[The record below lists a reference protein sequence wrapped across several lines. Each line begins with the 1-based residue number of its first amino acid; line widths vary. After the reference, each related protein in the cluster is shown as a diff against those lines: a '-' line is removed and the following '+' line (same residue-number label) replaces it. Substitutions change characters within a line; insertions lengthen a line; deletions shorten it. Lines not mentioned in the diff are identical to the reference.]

1 MRQIRRFQDL
11 TIGDNYMFGAV
22 MMENDNCRQLL
33 ERVLDMPISRVEVI
47 KEKSMIYHPE
57 CKGVRLDVYAKDDK
71 NTHYDVEMQLLKRD
85 ALPKRS
91 RYYHSQMDM
100 ELLASGAKYEKLPN
114 TYVIFICDFDP
125 FAEEKYR
132 YSFQNVCKE
141 TGKNLGDGAETIFL
155 NTRGKNPDEVSE
167 ELVSFLEF
175 VRAGQDGNSEVF
187 EDTYVT
193 RLQNTIRQIKENRG
207 KERQYMMWQELIDD
221 AKEEGRQEGLQEGR
235 QGMREPM
242 IVLLKSTLS
251 RFGTL
256 SDEVVKRID
265 QETDMDKISAWAQLV
280 AKAESLEDFINQM

>member
-1 MRQIRRFQDL
+1 MRQTRRFQDL

-33 ERVLDMPISRVEVI
+33 ERVLEMPISRVEVI

-57 CKGVRLDVYAKDDK
+57 CKGVRLDVYAKDEK

-100 ELLASGAKYEKLPN
+100 ELLASGAKCEKLPN

-155 NTRGKNPDEVSE
+155 STRGKNPDEVSE

-207 KERQYMMWQELIDD
+207 KERQYMMWQDIIDD
-221 AKEEGRQEGLQEGR
+221 TREEGR
-235 QGMREPM
+235 
-242 IVLLKSTLS
+242 
-251 RFGTL
+251 
-256 SDEVVKRID
+256 
-265 QETDMDKISAWAQLV
+265 
-280 AKAESLEDFINQM
+280 

>member
-33 ERVLDMPISRVEVI
+33 ERVLEMPISRVEVI

-57 CKGVRLDVYAKDDK
+57 CKGVRLDVYAKDEK

-100 ELLASGAKYEKLPN
+100 ELLASGAKY
-114 TYVIFICDFDP
+114 C
-125 FAEEKYR
+125 
-132 YSFQNVCKE
+132 FQNICRE
-141 TGKNLGDGAETIFL
+141 TGKEPGDGAETIFL
-155 NTRGKNPDEVSE
+155 STRGKNPDEVSE

-207 KERQYMMWQELIDD
+207 KERQYMMWQDLIDD
-221 AKEEGRQEGLQEGR
+221 AKEEGRQEGCQN
-235 QGMREPM
+235 
-242 IVLLKSTLS
+242 LLKGMLS
-251 RFGTL
+251 SMGTL
-256 SDEVVKRID
+256 PDEVVQRID
-265 QETDMDKISAWAQLV
+265 REKSLDQISAWAQL
-280 AKAESLEDFINQM
+280 ALDAESLEDFIRRM

>member
-33 ERVLDMPISRVEVI
+33 ERVLEMPISRVEVI
-47 KEKSMIYHPE
+47 KEKSMIYHLE
-57 CKGVRLDVYAKDDK
+57 CKGVRLDVYAKDEK

-100 ELLASGAKYEKLPN
+100 ELLASGERYEKLPN

-125 FAEEKYR
+125 FLDGKYR

-141 TGKNLGDGAETIFL
+141 TEKNLGDGAETIFL
-155 NTRGKNPDEVSE
+155 STRGKNPDEVSD

-175 VRAGQDGNSEVF
+175 VRAGQAGNSEEF
-187 EDTYVT
+187 GDTYVT
-193 RLQNTIRQIKENRG
+193 RLQSTIRQIKENRG
-207 KERQYMMWQELIDD
+207 KERQYMMWQDLIDD

-235 QGMREPM
+235 QD
-242 IVLLKSTLS
+242 LLKEMLS
-251 RFGTL
+251 SKGTL
-256 SDEVVKRID
+256 PDEVVQRID
-265 QETDMDKISAWAQLV
+265 QEKNLDQISAWARLAMD
-280 AKAESLEDFINQM
+280 AKSLEDFIRRM

>member
-1 MRQIRRFQDL
+1 
-11 TIGDNYMFGAV
+11 MFGAV

-33 ERVLDMPISRVEVI
+33 ERVLEMPISRVEVI

-57 CKGVRLDVYAKDDK
+57 CKGVRLDVYAKDEK

-100 ELLASGAKYEKLPN
+100 ELLASGAKYEMLPN

-125 FAEEKYR
+125 FSDEKYR
-132 YSFQNVCKE
+132 YCFQNICRE
-141 TGKNLGDGAETIFL
+141 TGKELGDGAGTIFL
-155 NTRGKNPDEVSE
+155 STRGKNPDEVSE

-207 KERQYMMWQELIDD
+207 KERQYMMWQDLIDD
-221 AKEEGRQEGLQEGR
+221 AKEEGRQEGCQN
-235 QGMREPM
+235 
-242 IVLLKSTLS
+242 LLKGMLS
-251 RFGTL
+251 SMGTL
-256 SDEVVKRID
+256 PDEVVQRID
-265 QETDMDKISAWAQLV
+265 REKSLDQISAWARLAMD
-280 AKAESLEDFINQM
+280 AKSLEDFIRRM